1 MTSILSNISERTQYL
16 SNTSKCITAF
26 TNYINEK
33 ANTNKKLPKPLRTTT
48 EVNVFQNLI
57 TLMTYKG
64 FVNLTPARVM
74 DFARRIGSDL
84 DYNRDKLFKEIAFW
98 AGIPLPILT
107 PSEQK
112 KSAQSARKDLT
123 LTDTLERMT
132 VQLSGPVLYSCT
144 NFSNCPATARTYTS
158 KSPEVKWMSTL
169 RKEKVTG
176 LKSKVCA
183 QCWICGDDIHVYEIS
198 TAAGTK
204 HTKCGEDEHVLPPGV
219 GNIFGLLYPTVYE
232 TVERQSQG
240 IVQKSLRPS
249 HQWCNRVKSG
259 MILVLGPD
267 PTDQT
272 YRINEPAMTKM
283 LAKAKNWLSNK
294 ENVRLEPDYSF
305 HNKNT
310 TQITTFTAQMNHSM
324 RILLSG
330 LCDDLNDTV
339 LSGVSNFINGKRQEW
354 TMYLLRLVFNCCIIG
369 FTVIFSDNAKFR
381 SKWRKHGGGGQN
393 GGQIGGTLGSD
404 ELNELANF
412 MVNQPN
418 ICLTED
424 ALLADDNEGI
434 EPASLPTWRKIMNNC
449 TSCIID
455 NKRGAVGAVAGCC
468 IASQLGLTYP
478 VIAATGVA
486 TGVAAEYIVPKPQI
500 MERGGKNNKNNKK
513 YYMKTKKQ
521 RKSRKGRKSK
531 KYRGGNKI
539 GGNNIGSNCNDPN
552 FSIYNTNMLKLF
564 PYKGGSAIPPE
575 SNQNLLRTQ
584 EGIEIE
590 QLTEEQR
597 QQRLEEEEERQ
608 RLEDIRRQEIQ
619 DAFINGQP
627 VNLNDSDDSFNS
639 DMSELRLSDLGGGSK
654 VKKGKKSRKSKNS
667 RKGRKSK
674 KGRKSRKSKGGN
686 LYLADPYK
694 NNEGPQY

>member
-1 MTSILSNISERTQYL
+1 MSVLRGPSERTQIL
-16 SNTSKCITAF
+16 SNTSKCITGF

-33 ANTNKKLPKPLRTTT
+33 ANTNKKLPKELRTTT
-48 EVNVFQNLI
+48 EVDVFEHLI
-57 TLMTYKG
+57 VLMTYKG

-84 DYNRDKLFKEIAFW
+84 DFNRDKLFKEIAFW

-112 KSAQSARKDLT
+112 TKAKSARNDLT

-132 VQLSGPVLYSCT
+132 QQLSGPVVYSCT
-144 NFSNCPATARTYTS
+144 NFSNCPATAETYTS
-158 KSPEVKWMSTL
+158 KSPEVKWMSKL
-169 RKEKVTG
+169 KDEKVTG

-183 QCWICGDDIHVYEIS
+183 QCWICGGDIHVYEIS
-198 TAAGTK
+198 TATK
-204 HTKCGEDEHVLPPGV
+204 TKYNKCGEDEHVLPPGV

-267 PTDQT
+267 PTVQN

-305 HNKNT
+305 HNKNA
-310 TQITTFTAQMNHSM
+310 TQITAFTGQMNNNM
-324 RILLSG
+324 RRLLNG

-369 FTVIFSDNAKFR
+369 FTVIFSDNVKFR
-381 SKWRKHGGGGQN
+381 NKWLKHGGGGQN

-404 ELNELANF
+404 ELNDLANF

-424 ALLADDNEGI
+424 ELLADDMEGI
-434 EPASLPTWRKIMNNC
+434 EPTALPIWQRIMSQC
-449 TSCIID
+449 TSCIRD
-455 NKRGAVGAVAGCC
+455 KKAGTFGAVAGCC
-468 IASQLGLTYP
+468 IAAQLGLTYQSSAA
-478 VIAATGVA
+478 IGLATGVA
-486 TGVAAEYIVPKPQI
+486 AGVAAEYIVPKPQI

-639 DMSELRLSDLGGGSK
+639 DMSELRLSDLGGGLK
-654 VKKGKKSRKSKNS
+654 VKKGKKGKKSRKGK
-667 RKGRKSK
+667 KCKKDRKSK
-674 KGRKSRKSKGGN
+674 KRKGGK
-686 LYLADPYK
+686 LYLDDPYK
-694 NNEGPQY
+694 NSEGPQY